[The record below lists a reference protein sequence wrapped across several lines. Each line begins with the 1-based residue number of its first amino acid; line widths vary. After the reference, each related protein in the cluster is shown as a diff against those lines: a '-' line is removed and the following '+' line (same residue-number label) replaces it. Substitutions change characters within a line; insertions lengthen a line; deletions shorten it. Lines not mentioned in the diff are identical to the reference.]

1 MIDTFTKIVLTVI
14 GIALC
19 ALVIQNAVPS
29 ATAQFG
35 SGWCGGPGTPCQ
47 LQVDVT
53 HTHYRR

>member
-29 ATAQFG
+29 ATALG
-35 SGWCGGPGTPCQ
+35 NSSCGTNLGPCHIK
-47 LQVDVT
+47 VEVR
-53 HTHYRR
+53 HYQY

>member
-19 ALVIQNAVPS
+19 ALVVQNAIPS
-29 ATAQFG
+29 ATALG
-35 SGWCGGPGTPCQ
+35 NSGCGWKSGPCHIK
-47 LQVDVT
+47 VDVT

>member
-19 ALVIQNAVPS
+19 ALVIQNAIPS
-29 ATAQFG
+29 ATALG
-35 SGWCGGPGTPCQ
+35 NSSCGTDLGPCHIK
-47 LQVDVT
+47 VEVT